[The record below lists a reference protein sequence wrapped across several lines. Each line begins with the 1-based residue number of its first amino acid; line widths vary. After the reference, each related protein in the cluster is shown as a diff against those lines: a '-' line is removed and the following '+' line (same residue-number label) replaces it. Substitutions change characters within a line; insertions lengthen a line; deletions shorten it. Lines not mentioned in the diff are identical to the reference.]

1 MMKRSIKQLLSGVA
15 LTLLVSTGVLAQ
27 AQVEIEW
34 VEPEEFTD
42 VRPSNE
48 SKKRFRERTLK
59 NLERYIT
66 KLSKDLPENQILKLT
81 VTDLDLA
88 GRVQFGSSAVIN
100 TRFGFARLGNGKAG
114 DIRIIDTIDF
124 PRMDFSYSLT
134 QNDGQVILSG
144 EEVLKDLSFQHRVA
158 GKIRNSD
165 SLRYEKEM
173 LRAWFNRTFE
183 SAKVDHQK
191 S

>member
-1 MMKRSIKQLLSGVA
+1 MMKRVIKQLLSGVA
-15 LTLLVSTGVLAQ
+15 LSLLVSTGALAK

-48 SKKRFRERTLK
+48 SKNRFRERTLK
-59 NLERYIT
+59 NIERYMA
-66 KLSKDLPENQILKLT
+66 KLSEDLPEDQILKMT

-88 GRVQFGSSAVIN
+88 GRVQFGAGAVIN
-100 TRFGFARLGNGKAG
+100 TRAGFARLGNGTAG

-124 PRMDFSYSLT
+124 PSMDFSYSLT

-144 EEVLKDLSFQHRVA
+144 EEELKDLSFQHRVG
-158 GKIRNSD
+158 GKIRSSD
-165 SLRYEKEM
+165 TLRYEKEM
-173 LRAWFNRTFE
+173 LRAWFKQTFD
-183 SAKVDHQK
+183 DHIVIA
-191 S
+191 SH